1 MSYVHAG
8 RLSNKLKETPEDQK
22 LQLLNKKTEVNT
34 LEGEVRGQV
43 RGQYPPTHWAENEEC
58 VLEWPDLALP
68 PLVVCILVTHHEQ
81 LLCRPCIR
89 RVSTIAAATSGDTH

>member
-34 LEGEVRGQV
+34 LEVTGGGGGGGGGGEG
-43 RGQYPPTHWAENEEC
+43 A
-58 VLEWPDLALP
+58 
-68 PLVVCILVTHHEQ
+68 
-81 LLCRPCIR
+81 
-89 RVSTIAAATSGDTH
+89 VSTNSLGRE